1 MQRKFFF
8 CLLFSLL
15 AYGGEN
21 LITNPDFQN
30 DFAGWW
36 KNSKQIS
43 IQTDNAGQQ
52 YLCCR
57 PDPAHPAQRLIRLL
71 PKISREELA
80 NSLFTLSFQARISSL
95 QGVVTVK
102 IRQMDENEQSIAY
115 HTVRFC
121 QYDTDP
127 AWQTITRDYK
137 MHKDTAQIGIYIDFS
152 YLGENDMFCLKELSL
167 ARKEMSQQK

>member
-1 MQRKFFF
+1 MRRKFFF

-21 LITNPDFQN
+21 LIPNPDFQN
-30 DFAGWW
+30 NFAGWW
-36 KNSKQIS
+36 KNSKQIT
-43 IQTDNAGQQ
+43 IQTDQAEQQ
-52 YLCCR
+52 YLCCQA
-57 PDPAHPAQRLIRLL
+57 DPTQPTQRLIRLL
-71 PKISREELA
+71 PELSPEELA
-80 NSLFTLSFQARISSL
+80 NNLFNLSFQAQVSNL

-102 IRQMDENEQSIAY
+102 IRQMDVNERSLSY

-127 AWQTITRDYK
+127 AWQTISRDYK

-152 YLGENDMFCLKELSL
+152 YLSENDLFCLKELSL
-167 ARKEMSQQK
+167 RKKEISGQK